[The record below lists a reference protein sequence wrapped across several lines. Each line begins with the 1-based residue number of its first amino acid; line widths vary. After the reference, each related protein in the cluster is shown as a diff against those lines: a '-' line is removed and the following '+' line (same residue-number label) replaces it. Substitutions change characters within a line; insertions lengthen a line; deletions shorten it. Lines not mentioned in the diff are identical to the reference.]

1 MYGPGISVGGNSI
14 GKGDGGGKARQTP
27 AAVEGLESGELQP
40 RQQGF
45 CSYFAGSGGMF
56 ERVWGECLF
65 GGVGEGVWAIV
76 ALYFLQRQ
84 PLDALI
90 WKFAS
95 LVAEYP
101 ILEGE
106 NPVLLV
112 QDGCG
117 VYDEGL
123 NGGLCAAGVRAGVEV
138 QLVAISGFGS
148 DASIAMKFGHV
159 AHAACLGFPIQN
171 NQGFEIAHR
180 AGERQLRSYPQSL
193 R

>member
-1 MYGPGISVGGNSI
+1 MFIWWRRRRSRGDRSFVFSAAPAVGRPDWEI
-14 GKGDGGGKARQTP
+14 CP
-27 AAVEGLESGELQP
+27 
-40 RQQGF
+40 
-45 CSYFAGSGGMF
+45 
-56 ERVWGECLF
+56 
-65 GGVGEGVWAIV
+65 
-76 ALYFLQRQ
+76 
-84 PLDALI
+84 
-90 WKFAS
+90 

-138 QLVAISGFGS
+138 QLVAIIGFAS

-159 AHAACLGFPIQN
+159 AHAACLGFPTQN
-171 NQGFEIAHR
+171 TPGFEIAHR

-193 R
+193 L